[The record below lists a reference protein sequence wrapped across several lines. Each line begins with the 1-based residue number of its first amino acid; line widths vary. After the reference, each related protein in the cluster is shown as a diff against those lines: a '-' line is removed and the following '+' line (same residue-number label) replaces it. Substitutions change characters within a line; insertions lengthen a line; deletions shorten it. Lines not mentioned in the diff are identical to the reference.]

1 MCTDCNEIT
10 IPNGV
15 DGENAYTVLTSSY
28 TQPAV
33 NTNVTISV
41 SNTGQYSTGWC
52 AIGQLIYVAVGGY
65 YEVVSKTAT
74 TITIKYTASYT
85 TYNQSLTAAA
95 GTVPNSGVVSPGG
108 IVGPSGA
115 AGAPGDNGQDGTTIL
130 ATYNSLTGVGT
141 PASLLETSLFNY
153 NMPANTLNVNGD
165 ELELYVYYLY
175 NATDSTTL
183 RVKLGAKIIT
193 INKTNAQNLGCFL
206 KINIS
211 RIGAT
216 SQQWTIEETSI
227 DALGVKTISVMS
239 VDSST
244 VDLTTVLAVEITGQN
259 NTTAVANQLVLK
271 KATAYKYAV

>member
-65 YEVVSKTAT
+65 YEVVSKTAS

-108 IVGPSGA
+108 IVGL
-115 AGAPGDNGQDGTTIL
+115 AGAQGTPGDNGQDGVAIL
-130 ATYNSLTGVGT
+130 STYNSTTGVGT
-141 PASLLETSLFNY
+141 PATLLETTLFTY
-153 NMPANTLNVNGD
+153 SVPSNTLATNGD
-165 ELELYVYYLY
+165 ELELYAYYEY
-175 NATDSTTL
+175 FNNDPVTL
-183 RVKLGAKIIT
+183 RVKLGAKIVSFT
-193 INKTNAQNLGCFL
+193 VSNAADDYRIL
-206 KINIS
+206 KIKIS
-211 RIGAT
+211 RISST
-216 SQQWTIEETSI
+216 SQIWTIEESI
-227 DALGVKTISVMS
+227 RGVGEGAIIGSIRT
-239 VDSST
+239 DSST
-244 VDLTTVLAVEITGQN
+244 VDLATILVFEITGQN
-259 NTTAVANQLVLK
+259 AAAGANQVTLK
-271 KATAYKYAV
+271 KATLYKYTA